1 VKTVSGDLT
10 IKPSISEV
18 TAEPAAAGAQEREPM
33 YEAPA
38 TEGADAERTEPMTP
52 PVTARVRDL
61 LERVA
66 RGELGVDEAAAQLD
80 ETRRS

>member
-1 VKTVSGDLT
+1 VERES
-10 IKPSISEV
+10 
-18 TAEPAAAGAQEREPM
+18 TAESEPAAAE
-33 YEAPA
+33 
-38 TEGADAERTEPMTP
+38 DLERTEPMAP

-66 RGELGVDEAAAQLD
+66 RGELGVDEAAAKLD